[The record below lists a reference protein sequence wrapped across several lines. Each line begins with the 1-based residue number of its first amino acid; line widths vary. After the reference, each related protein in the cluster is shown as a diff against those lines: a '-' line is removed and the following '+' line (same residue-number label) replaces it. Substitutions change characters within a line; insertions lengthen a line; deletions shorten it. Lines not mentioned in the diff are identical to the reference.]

1 MTPRDAR
8 QGNLVAR
15 AFRQGRFLI
24 GRAQSTRTTDLAL
37 SMGLV
42 MGLGFVQNLVLARF
56 LGPEGLGQ
64 VSVVNSTL
72 GFGALIAAAGMST
85 AILRHSAA
93 RKDEGEAWGIYRRG
107 ARYAAMGSL
116 LIGLLLAALAWSPL
130 WIFDP
135 VAGYWMPVL
144 AIALLPL
151 TSSACA
157 VKYLHSRSRIRDR
170 AVLEFGTRLIQVVT
184 VVVGVVADG
193 FRGFA
198 FGYIIGA
205 ALGWLLTFAR
215 TWQVRPRHPKRSP
228 VSAREFL
235 SFGSWS
241 LLSQILWYA
250 LHSIDLLFISA
261 LLEDPAATG
270 FYGLAVLLQ
279 RTVRLPLMAYLDATF
294 PRLAR
299 QSGDLVATKRSRL
312 LTRRR
317 LVSVSL
323 ITIAAA
329 GGIAP
334 LAVPLVFGAAY
345 RASIPSL
352 LILLVGQFAWS
363 LGAAAG
369 RSMLATGDVR
379 SNFFAGL
386 LAMLVN
392 IVGNPVLITRFGIEG
407 AAIATVASQLT
418 WSLAVTMICRR
429 TERKRRAES
438 RQMETGSFV
447 PQDSEDEP

>member
-1 MTPRDAR
+1 MTAHDP
-8 QGNLVAR
+8 QSGNLATR
-15 AFRQGRFLI
+15 ALRRGRFFL
-24 GRAQSTRTTDLAL
+24 GRAQSTRTTDLAF

-107 ARYAAMGSL
+107 ARYAAVGSL
-116 LIGLLLAALAWSPL
+116 LIGLLLTALAWSPL
-130 WIFDP
+130 WVFDP
-135 VAGYWMPVL
+135 VAGQWMPVL

-151 TSSACA
+151 TASTCA
-157 VKYLHSRSRIRDR
+157 IKYLHSRYRIRDR
-170 AVLEFGTRLIQVVT
+170 AVLEFATRLMQVVAIILG
-184 VVVGVVADG
+184 VVVDG
-193 FRGFA
+193 FRGFV

-205 ALGWLLTFAR
+205 ALGALLTFVR
-215 TWQVRPRHPKRSP
+215 TWHVRPRNPKRSP

-241 LLSQILWYA
+241 LLAQILWYA

-279 RTVRLPLMAYLDATF
+279 RTVRLPLMAYLEATF

-299 QSGDLVATKRSRL
+299 QSDDVAATERSRL
-312 LTRRR
+312 LIRRR

-323 ITIAAA
+323 VTIAAA
-329 GGIAP
+329 SGLAP
-334 LAVPLVFGAAY
+334 FAVPLVFGAAY

-352 LILLVGQFAWS
+352 LILLAGQFAWS
-363 LGAAAG
+363 LGASAG
-369 RSMLATGDVR
+369 RTMVATGHVK
-379 SNFFAGL
+379 SNFVAGL
-386 LAMLVN
+386 LALVVN
-392 IVGNPVLITRFGIEG
+392 IVGNPILITRFGIEG
-407 AAIATVASQLT
+407 AAVATVVSQLV
-418 WSLAVTMICRR
+418 WSLAVTMICRW
-429 TERKRRAES
+429 TERKRRAE
-438 RQMETGSFV
+438 
-447 PQDSEDEP
+447 